1 LWHANPV
8 TSNQPFTL
16 KAVAGTDNDID
27 IYVHRWLP
35 SGPAKAVIQVV
46 HGLAEHAGRYS
57 RVAAA
62 LNALGYAVYASDLRG
77 HGKTAKSQEDL
88 GFFAAKDGWRKCL
101 DDLWQVNRNAASAH
115 PGLPIVLMG
124 HSMGATFARQFIA
137 EHGDSLSGVILSGSS
152 GQPNALAQ
160 SGRLTARLECLRL
173 GQRGKSKLI
182 QSLTFDAFNKRFEPG
197 RTRFDWLSRDPA
209 EVDKYVADPLC
220 GFAASTQLWIDML
233 DAWAAIARSCD
244 RVPRNLP
251 IYVIS
256 GTHDPV
262 SAGAKALTPMLEQF
276 RAAGL
281 KLESKFYPEAR
292 HELLNETNRDEVTAD
307 LIRWLGTVVDGFPAT
322 GRAVPS

>member
-16 KAVAGTDNDID
+16 KSAAGTDNDIN

-35 SGPAKAVIQVV
+35 SGPIKAVIQIV

-57 RVAAA
+57 RLAAA
-62 LNALGYAVYASDLRG
+62 LNCLGYAVYASDLRG
-77 HGKTAKSQEDL
+77 HGNTATSQEGL
-88 GFFAAKDGWRKCL
+88 GFFAPKDGWRKCL

-115 PGLPIVLMG
+115 PGLPIVLLG
-124 HSMGATFARQFIA
+124 HSMGATFARQFMA

-160 SGRLTARLECLRL
+160 AGRLTARLECLRL
-173 GQRGKSKLI
+173 GPRGKSKLI
-182 QSLTFDAFNKRFEPG
+182 QSLTFDAFNKAFQPT
-197 RTRFDWLSRDPA
+197 RTGFDWLSRDPA

-220 GFAASTQLWIDML
+220 GFAASTQLWVDML

-244 RVPRNLP
+244 NVPRNLP
-251 IYVIS
+251 MYVIS

-262 SAGAKALTPMLEQF
+262 SAGTKALTPMLEQF

-281 KLESKFYPEAR
+281 KVESKFYPEAR
-292 HELLNETNRDEVTAD
+292 HELLNETNRDEVTAE
-307 LIRWLGTVVDGFPAT
+307 LIRWLGTVVDGFNGTKPRGA
-322 GRAVPS
+322 

>member
-8 TSNQPFTL
+8 TSNQPLIL
-16 KAVAGTDNDID
+16 KAAAGTNNDID

-62 LNALGYAVYASDLRG
+62 LNDLGYAVYVSDLRG
-77 HGKTAKSQEDL
+77 HGKTAKSQEEL
-88 GFFAAKDGWRKCL
+88 GFFAARDGWRKCL
-101 DDLWQVNRNAASAH
+101 NDLWQVNRNAASAY
-115 PGLPIVLMG
+115 PGLPIVLLG

-137 EHGDSLSGVILSGSS
+137 EHGNSLSGVILSGSS
-152 GQPNALAQ
+152 GQPNALAR

-182 QSLTFDAFNKRFEPG
+182 QSLTFDAFNKRFQPA

-244 RVPRNLP
+244 SIPRNLP

-262 SAGAKALTPMLEQF
+262 SAGAKALMPMLEQF
-276 RAAGL
+276 RTAGL
-281 KLESKFYPEAR
+281 RVESKFYPEAR

-307 LIRWLGTVVDGFPAT
+307 LIRWLGTVADGFNGTRPLGA
-322 GRAVPS
+322 

>member
-1 LWHANPV
+1 MWHANAV
-8 TSNQPFTL
+8 TSDQPFTL
-16 KAVAGTDNDID
+16 KAAAGTENDID

-35 SGPAKAVIQVV
+35 SGPAKAVIQIV
-46 HGLAEHAGRYS
+46 HGLAEHAGRYA
-57 RVAAA
+57 RLAAA
-62 LNALGYAVYASDLRG
+62 LNGLAYAVYASDLRG

-115 PGLPIVLMG
+115 PGLPIVLLG
-124 HSMGATFARQFIA
+124 HSMGATFARQFMA
-137 EHGDSLSGVILSGSS
+137 EHGDSLSGVILSGCS

-160 SGRLTARLECLRL
+160 SGRVTARLERLRL
-173 GQRGKSKLI
+173 GPRGKSRLI
-182 QSLTFDAFNKRFEPG
+182 QSLTFDAFNKRFQPT
-197 RTRFDWLSRDPA
+197 RTGFDWLSRDLA

-244 RVPRNLP
+244 SVPRNLR

-262 SAGAKALTPMLEQF
+262 SAGTKAIMPMLQQF
-276 RAAGL
+276 RTAGL
-281 KLESKFYPEAR
+281 SVESKLYPEAR

-307 LIRWLGTVVDGFPAT
+307 LIRWLGTLFDRFNGT
-322 GRAVPS
+322 RPSGA